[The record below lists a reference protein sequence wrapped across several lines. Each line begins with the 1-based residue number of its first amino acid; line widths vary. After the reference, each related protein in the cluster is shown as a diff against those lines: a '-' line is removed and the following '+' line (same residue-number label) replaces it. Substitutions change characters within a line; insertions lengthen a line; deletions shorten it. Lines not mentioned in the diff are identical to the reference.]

1 MHADEL
7 EINKNVARFTIIILT
22 CIYVLILT
30 PLSLYYAHKLW
41 TLNTHNISF
50 VTKRHPRI
58 VIFSVLL
65 FNVYAIIIRP
75 ICDISY
81 LSGLDLGLFGAFL
94 SNLGQIGII
103 MIIIALRVWLLFY
116 DHKHQTRTLAIKWQ
130 TQVTGQENKIPWTTK
145 YKYLGNVR
153 ILLYICVISSVIV
166 LAIKMVFYVLFGAAS
181 LIYATMIIAGFFM
194 VFLSFLIFNVR
205 SVRDGFFVQKELKLI
220 LMWMM
225 FMGVI
230 YGGVIAPLINP
241 ISNLYILIMNIWT
254 SQGLYVFS
262 LVPTYWVLKQYE
274 KQLSLNS
281 LKKKKKIKIEDEKSN
296 STQNSRKIQVE
307 YTDKMSL
314 EEILKT
320 KDGFD
325 IFANHLIREFSIENL
340 FFVFEVMQAKN
351 EVITKKLIN
360 KFDAKKKFLM
370 DKYVYNDE
378 SKLNIVLAW
387 HGTQKSNVNGIVEH
401 NFDLNKLS
409 ESSGDTGWYGCG
421 IYLSEYA
428 SISSGYGDSLLL
440 CKVILGKAYKM
451 KTNQQQNGRGLEHGY
466 DCHLVVDQNNKQY
479 GQEIVIFDVD
489 QILPC
494 YIVKY

>member
-360 KFDAKKKFLM
+360 KFDAGVMISIDIQRMAKTRRINHNEI
-370 DKYVYNDE
+370 NDVNDLRKTWGYIME
-378 SKLNIVLAW
+378 QYI
-387 HGTQKSNVNGIVEH
+387 KSNAEFPIN
-401 NFDLNKLS
+401 
-409 ESSGDTGWYGCG
+409 
-421 IYLSEYA
+421 
-428 SISSGYGDSLLL
+428 ISSNSRIGINDSYNLLEGG
-440 CKVILGKAYKM
+440 GK
-451 KTNQQQNGRGLEHGY
+451 
-466 DCHLVVDQNNKQY
+466 LVV
-479 GQEIVIFDVD
+479 EAAIVIPNDIEIIGIDSDEDINENNNENNDRISVD
-489 QILPC
+489 FGKMNDQELIKS
-494 YIVKY
+494 YIVV